1 MALYENVS
9 YLKDGKQQQITL
21 MKMRNPWGK
30 GTWKG
35 DWSFDSN
42 MWTPDLR
49 MKLGYIK
56 DPKNGTFFIRINDFL
71 TMFGSMKVCQ
81 LSPVNVNNALRITCK
96 RKELVAAKIQITEP
110 GIYFFSIY
118 Q

>member
-1 MALYENVS
+1 VALYENIS

-56 DPKNGTFFIRINDFL
+56 DPKKRNFLYWNQRFFDNVWINESL
-71 TMFGSMKVCQ
+71 PTVT
-81 LSPVNVNNALRITCK
+81 NK
-96 RKELVAAKIQITEP
+96 RKQR
-110 GIYFFSIY
+110 S
-118 Q
+118 